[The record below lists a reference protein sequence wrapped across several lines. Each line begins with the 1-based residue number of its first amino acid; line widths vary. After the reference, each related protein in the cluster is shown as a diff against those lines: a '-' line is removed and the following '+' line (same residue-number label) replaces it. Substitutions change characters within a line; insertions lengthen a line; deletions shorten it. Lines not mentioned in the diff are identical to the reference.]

1 MPSLPDFHGLNLLSK
16 LNFGGFEKMTFFES
30 THSLNQKIQIAL
42 CFIPNKTFNRLYCS
56 FTKEFFFIISDFDE
70 IYKFVK
76 QGDFE
81 SVDQGDFVKLFNL
94 LWLFKKE
101 DKNPVIY
108 ELGDGS
114 KLTVLDTAAFYG
126 HVEIIKGYKG
136 IFRFNDTE
144 LNPSDDMGRTP
155 LFWALVQGHLDVAK
169 FYVENGYNATG
180 KIFDTFVQRMSCDLL
195 WVARTSHLGKL

>member
-1 MPSLPDFHGLNLLSK
+1 M
-16 LNFGGFEKMTFFES
+16 
-30 THSLNQKIQIAL
+30 
-42 CFIPNKTFNRLYCS
+42 
-56 FTKEFFFIISDFDE
+56 
-70 IYKFVK
+70 K

-108 ELGDGS
+108 ESSDGS
-114 KLTVLDTAAFYG
+114 TLTVLDTAAFYG

-144 LNPSDDMGRTP
+144 LNPSDYMGRTP
-155 LFWALVQGHLDVAK
+155 LFWAVDQGHLDVAK

-180 KIFDTFVQRMSCDLL
+180 KIFDTFVQRMSCDHF
-195 WVARTSHLGKL
+195 WVARTLHLGNCNACLNVVHTPYISFMVLNT

>member
-1 MPSLPDFHGLNLLSK
+1 MKKFILLFVSSPIK
-16 LNFGGFEKMTFFES
+16 YLINFIAP
-30 THSLNQKIQIAL
+30 LQK
-42 CFIPNKTFNRLYCS
+42 S
-56 FTKEFFFIISDFDE
+56 FFFIISDFDE
-70 IYKFVK
+70 IHKFVK

-126 HVEIIKGYKG
+126 HVEIIKGYKFL
-136 IFRFNDTE
+136 FRFNDTE

-180 KIFDTFVQRMSCDLL
+180 KIFDIFVERMSCDLFL
-195 WVARTSHLGKL
+195 VARTSHLGKL

>member
-1 MPSLPDFHGLNLLSK
+1 MLFVSSPIKHLIDSIAPL
-16 LNFGGFEKMTFFES
+16 
-30 THSLNQKIQIAL
+30 QK
-42 CFIPNKTFNRLYCS
+42 S
-56 FTKEFFFIISDFDE
+56 FFFIISDFDE
-70 IYKFVK
+70 IHKFVK

-94 LWLFKKE
+94 LWLFKKD

-108 ELGDGS
+108 ELDDGS

-126 HVEIIKGYKG
+126 HVEIIKGYKFL
-136 IFRFNDTE
+136 FRFNDTE

-180 KIFDTFVQRMSCDLL
+180 KIFGTFVQRMNCDLF
-195 WVARTSHLGKL
+195 WVARTSHLGKV